1 MIVPELVAS
10 EIEVRGDND
19 PTAQTLATTSW
30 LLVTPTPFVPPQ
42 IQAWGLGPGES
53 AVIAWAHSHQGSEAI
68 IDDLAGRRC
77 AAAFNIPVRGTLGLV
92 LIAKE
97 RGHISSARQLLDQL
111 RQAGMYLS
119 DQVAKE
125 ALAKVG
131 E

>member
-1 MIVPELVAS
+1 M
-10 EIEVRGDND
+10 R
-19 PTAQTLATTSW
+19 
-30 LLVTPTPFVPPQ
+30 LLSSFS
-42 IQAWGLGPGES
+42 PGQDS
-53 AVIAWAHSHQGSEAI
+53 SIWAHTHEDSEAI

-92 LIAKE
+92 LTAKQ
-97 RGHISSARQLLDQL
+97 RGRISSARSLLYQL

-119 DQVAKE
+119 DRVLND

>member
-1 MIVPELVAS
+1 VTNCSGFSNDFVACGYS
-10 EIEVRGDND
+10 NTSN
-19 PTAQTLATTSW
+19 PTANSSL
-30 LLVTPTPFVPPQ
+30 
-42 IQAWGLGPGES
+42 GLGPGES
-53 AVIAWAHSHQGSEAI
+53 AVLAWAHTHVGSEAI

-92 LIAKE
+92 LTAKQ
-97 RGHISSARQLLDQL
+97 RGHISSARELLYQL

-119 DQVAKE
+119 DQVLNE